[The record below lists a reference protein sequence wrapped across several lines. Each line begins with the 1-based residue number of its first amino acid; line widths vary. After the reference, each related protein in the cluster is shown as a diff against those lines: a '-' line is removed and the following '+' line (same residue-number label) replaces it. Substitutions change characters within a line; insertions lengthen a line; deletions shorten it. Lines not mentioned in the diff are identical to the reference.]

1 MKLKNKTDTD
11 LQVCY
16 GEQKVKLFPNDE
28 AEIMYN
34 SDVSEFVV
42 SECYEKMNLKEM
54 LFGLLLGSFL
64 ATLAGEQI
72 PPMSECFKFPVRFKT
87 DGSNVT
93 LVKSHRLYEICALN
107 VAETE
112 ENGTPIITKEGIE
125 QQKKRYYFEL
135 LAQIFLPLVIL
146 LGVAVAAFI
155 KQDFKAAVAFAITL
169 VLALVFVFLLPKVTK
184 QNKQTLEKLNKM
196 VN

>member
-28 AEIMYN
+28 AELIYN

-42 SECYEKMNLKEM
+42 SECYEKTNLKNCF
-54 LFGLLLGSFL
+54 LGLLLGSFI
-64 ATLAGEQI
+64 ATLTGEQI
-72 PPMSECFKFPVRFKT
+72 TPMSEYFKFPVSFKT

-93 LVKSHRLYEICALN
+93 LVKSYKLYEICAFN
-107 VAETE
+107 VAEAE

-135 LAQIFLPLVIL
+135 FAQIFLPLIIL
-146 LGVAVAAFI
+146 LGIAVAALI
-155 KQDFKAAVAFAITL
+155 KRDFKLALALAIVLVSVL
-169 VLALVFVFLLPKVTK
+169 VLVILSIRFKK
-184 QNKQTLEKLNKM
+184 QNKQTLEKLNEM

>member
-34 SDVSEFVV
+34 SDISEFVV
-42 SECYEKMNLKEM
+42 SEYYVKPDLKEK
-54 LFGLLLGSFL
+54 LFLLLLGSL
-64 ATLAGEQI
+64 IAALVGEEI
-72 PPMSECFKFPVRFKT
+72 IPMSEYFKFPVSFKT

-93 LVKSHRLYEICALN
+93 LVKSHRLYEICALS

-135 LAQIFLPLVIL
+135 LTQIFLPLVIL
-146 LGVAVAAFI
+146 FVFAVAAFI

-169 VLALVFVFLLPKVTK
+169 VLALVFVFLLQKVTK

-196 VN
+196 AN